1 MAIVQANAT
10 SKAKL
15 VYQIDVPDAD
25 PINKTKTLSNIVSGV
40 NNTNLYNGLSAL
52 AQMINA
58 NASGVTIRKVD
69 EYDLIDDSG
78 I

>member
-1 MAIVQANAT
+1 MAIVQANTT

-15 VYQIDVPDAD
+15 VYQIDGDGPD

-40 NNTNLYNGLSAL
+40 NNTNLYNGLTAL

-58 NASGVTIRKVD
+58 NDAGVTVRKID